1 MEHSAWHEPI
11 KAQLPD
17 HYFNKINQFLDQVY
31 ASGTIYPPRD
41 KVFAAIQATELKKCQ
56 GSYIRSGPQS
66 RTCSGTGLIVFS
78 SELGGSSAISS
89 KHLKR
94 IEG

>member
-41 KVFAAIQATELKKCQ
+41 KVFAAFQATELN
-56 GSYIRSGPQS
+56 Y
-66 RTCSGTGLIVFS
+66 F
-78 SELGGSSAISS
+78 
-89 KHLKR
+89 
-94 IEG
+94 